1 MYPQAHAPCIENFMQ
16 DPLTSS
22 FFFHAF
28 QQCLKQ
34 MNCFT
39 LTKVKCLFDG

>member
-1 MYPQAHAPCIENFMQ
+1 MHAHCTEKFKAKSTYK
-16 DPLTSS
+16 L